1 MPEVLDRLRSRLR
14 AGVGL
19 IYREIAKFATIG
31 AVAFVI
37 DIGLAN
43 LLWHTVLADKVTT
56 ARVISGAVGT
66 LFAWVGNRTWTFR
79 HRRSREPLQ
88 EVVLFFAINGLALA
102 IGAAI
107 LALSHYGLGQQ
118 SRLADNIATIVG
130 IGVGTIV
137 RFFAYRFFV
146 FSGAPAPD
154 ATALV
159 AKSLGEPIDGTGD
172 TALTPRVRPRGHEPH

>member
-1 MPEVLDRLRSRLR
+1 VAAVLDRLISRVR

-19 IYREIAKFATIG
+19 IYRELIKFGAVG

-37 DIGLAN
+37 DLGLAN
-43 LLWHTVLADKVTT
+43 LLWHTVLEDKVTT
-56 ARVISGAVGT
+56 ARIISGSVGT

-107 LALSHYGLGQQ
+107 LALSHYGLGLQT
-118 SRLADNIATIVG
+118 RLADNVATVVG
-130 IGVGTIV
+130 IGIGTIF
-137 RFFAYRFFV
+137 RFIAYRYFV
-146 FSGAPAPD
+146 FSGSTAPD
-154 ATALV
+154 ATAVV
-159 AKSLGEPIDGTGD
+159 AKAFGEPIDGTDD
-172 TALTPRVRPRGHEPH
+172 TSLTPRVRPRGHGPR